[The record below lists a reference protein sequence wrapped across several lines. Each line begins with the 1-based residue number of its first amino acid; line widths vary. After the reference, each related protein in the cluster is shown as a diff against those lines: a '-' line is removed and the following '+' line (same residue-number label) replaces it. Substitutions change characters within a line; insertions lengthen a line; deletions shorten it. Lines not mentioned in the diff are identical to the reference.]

1 MQQYLLQITSGVITM
16 VKSILN
22 FIIGIIVVVY
32 VLSIKESLVGQSK
45 KIVYAIFKPNMETLL
60 SKFSTRQMKYLVV
73 SSLERL

>member
-1 MQQYLLQITSGVITM
+1 M

-45 KIVYAIFKPNMETLL
+45 KIVYAIFKPKHGNIIIEVFH
-60 SKFSTRQMKYLVV
+60 KADEVFGGFIIGKI
-73 SSLERL
+73 